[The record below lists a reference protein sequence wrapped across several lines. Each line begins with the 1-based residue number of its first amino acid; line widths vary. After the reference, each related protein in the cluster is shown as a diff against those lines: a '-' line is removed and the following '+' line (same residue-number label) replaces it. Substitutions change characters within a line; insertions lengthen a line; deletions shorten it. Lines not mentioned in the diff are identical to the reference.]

1 MDQWAHDTA
10 AALLNA
16 EDRSL
21 ANADNTMGWQPLIF
35 WYNKPGFEDVKKAV
49 DAAEKRL
56 PAIAQRATVLF
67 VQQDLKQD
75 VLLMETTHGM
85 MHRQC
90 FLQERLV

>member
-35 WYNKPGFEDVKKAV
+35 GTIS
-49 DAAEKRL
+49 R
-56 PAIAQRATVLF
+56 
-67 VQQDLKQD
+67 DLR
-75 VLLMETTHGM
+75 M
-85 MHRQC
+85 
-90 FLQERLV
+90 

>member
-49 DAAEKRL
+49 DAAEKDYLRL
-56 PAIAQRATVLF
+56 LRGLQVLF